1 MIIFMGVAGAGKSVQ
16 GRRLADEMGLPWL
29 STGEFL
35 RMLISGDTRK
45 QMLSGKLLGDEEI
58 ISLVQKIFTVVDV
71 EHEFVFDGFPRSV
84 GQADWLLNQ
93 VKYGQLDVTAIV
105 HITAT
110 EEVVKGRLL
119 SRGRQDD
126 HHEAISAR
134 FEEYRQTILPIL
146 DQFRQANV
154 SVFDV
159 NGDRS
164 IEEVHDE
171 IVQALKDKNIDADK
185 G

>member
-35 RMLISGDTRK
+35 RMLISGDKRK

-58 ISLVQKIFTVVDV
+58 IALVQKVFAVVDV
-71 EHEFVFDGFPRSV
+71 EHEFILDGFPRSV

-105 HITAT
+105 HITAS
-110 EEVVKGRLL
+110 EEVVKDRLL

-126 HHEAISAR
+126 HDDAISAR
-134 FEEYRQTILPIL
+134 FTEYQQTILPIL
-146 DQFRQANV
+146 DQFRAANV
-154 SVFDV
+154 TVFDV
-159 NGDRS
+159 NGDHS
-164 IEEVHDE
+164 IDEVHDE
-171 IVQALKDKNIDADK
+171 IVQALKDEQLNAHQS
-185 G
+185 